1 MLKLLE
7 PFLAQVSINLDTK
20 ISVTSDTRGTS
31 YLPEMV
37 SSSGEC
43 HGLDAGR
50 VKEGPATG
58 SPDRL
63 WRRAQADVILADA
76 ALVRF
81 AGSESGNCHRLQFLE
96 RSVAA
101 AERFELEKRT
111 GNSN

>member
-1 MLKLLE
+1 MYRLIFEHK
-7 PFLAQVSINLDTK
+7 N
-20 ISVTSDTRGTS
+20 ISSSTIRSTS
-31 YLPEMV
+31 YQPEMV
-37 SSSGEC
+37 SSRGEC

-50 VKEGPATG
+50 VKEGPATR

-101 AERFELEKRT
+101 AERLELEKRA
-111 GNSN
+111 GNSY